1 MKPLLLIFCFSLL
14 SISAN
19 SNIPTLMNNN
29 HTGITQNNNI
39 SEKNSFKYF
48 RKAIETNQGHKLK
61 MKDRIKLRILYQ
73 MRRFSDHSQKNANRL
88 VLLSLIFSLTGLL
101 IIAAIFIIG
110 LYSFIG
116 LAFCT
121 TGFILSIIAFKK
133 EKKQPGFLSKG
144 NKLKA
149 NIAYIAGIL
158 AISISI
164 LLILIILIFGFIAGG
179 IAGVSMA

>member
-1 MKPLLLIFCFSLL
+1 MIFCFLHL
-14 SISAN
+14 SASAISN
-19 SNIPTLMNNN
+19 VSVSINNN
-29 HTGITQNNNI
+29 HTAIAQNNKI
-39 SEKNSFKYF
+39 EKKKPFKSFLKT
-48 RKAIETNQGHKLK
+48 IETINGHKLK
-61 MKDRIKLRILYQ
+61 TADRMKLRVLYHI
-73 MRRFSDHSQKNANRL
+73 MRFSDHTQKSTNRL
-88 VLLSLIFSLTGLL
+88 VLFSLIFSLTGLL

-116 LAFCT
+116 LAFCI

-133 EKKQPGFLSKG
+133 EKEQPGFLSKG

-158 AISISI
+158 GISISI